1 MYKREYVIS
10 EVFNMRDSDLALVY
24 FFALLHTLITGL
36 SFLFTKTALK
46 YAGPMDVLAFRFTAS
61 LIALLVP
68 IVFKRIHLEYAGKNL
83 RQVCSL
89 ALLYPIAFFAFQTFG
104 LVYATSSEGGILQS
118 VTPIF
123 TMILSAIFL
132 KESTTFYQKTSIV
145 LSVIGVIYIFIMKGA
160 GLDLSKVLGISLLL
174 LSAFASAGYHI
185 LTRITLRHFSV
196 TEVSFM
202 MTLMGFLFFNAF
214 TVIDHIWKGDLNQ
227 YFTPLLNF
235 QFVISI
241 LYLGIL
247 SSLVTSLLNNY
258 ILTKIE
264 AAKVSVFG
272 NLRTVVTI
280 FAGVYILKE
289 QLFIYHIIGSLMI
302 ILGVIGTN
310 YTGHKHEKALSMN
323 DEKQR

>member
-1 MYKREYVIS
+1 
-10 EVFNMRDSDLALVY
+10 MRDSDLALAY

-46 YAGPMDVLAFRFTAS
+46 FASPMDVLAFRFTAS
-61 LIALLVP
+61 LIALIVP
-68 IVFKRIHLEYAGKNL
+68 ILLRRIHLDYTGKNL
-83 RQVCSL
+83 SQVFSL
-89 ALLYPIAFFAFQTFG
+89 ALLYPIAFFGLQTFG

-123 TMILSAIFL
+123 TMILSAAFL
-132 KESTTFYQKTSIV
+132 KERTTFYQKASIL

-160 GLDLSKVLGISLLL
+160 GFDISRVLGIFLLL
-174 LSAFASAGYHI
+174 LSALASAGYHI
-185 LTRITLRHFSV
+185 LTRITLRQFSV
-196 TEVSFM
+196 TEISFM
-202 MTLMGFLFFNAF
+202 MTLMGFLFFN
-214 TVIDHIWKGDLNQ
+214 TVAVIGHLLKGNINQ
-227 YFTPLLNF
+227 FLLPLQNYE
-235 QFVISI
+235 FVISI

-280 FAGVYILKE
+280 FAGVYFLKE
-289 QLFIYHIIGSLMI
+289 QLFPYLIIGSLMI

-310 YTGHKHEKALSMN
+310 YTGHKREPAQPMQ
-323 DEKQR
+323 DDKQR

>member
-1 MYKREYVIS
+1 
-10 EVFNMRDSDLALVY
+10 MRDSDLALAY

-46 YAGPMDVLAFRFTAS
+46 FAGPMDVLAFRFTAS
-61 LIALLVP
+61 LIALLVL
-68 IVFKRIHLEYAGKNL
+68 VLLKRIRLDYTGKNL
-83 RQVCSL
+83 LQVCSL
-89 ALLYPIAFFAFQTFG
+89 ALLYPIAFFSLQTFG
-104 LVYATSSEGGILQS
+104 LVHATSSEGGILLS

-123 TMILSAIFL
+123 TMILSAVFL
-132 KESTTFYQKTSIV
+132 NERTTFYQKTSIV
-145 LSVIGVIYIFIMKGA
+145 LSALGVIYIFIMKGA
-160 GLDLSKVLGISLLL
+160 GFDISRVLGISLLL
-174 LSAFASAGYHI
+174 LSALTSAGYHI
-185 LTRITLRHFSV
+185 LARLTLRRFSV

-202 MTLMGFLFFNAF
+202 MTVLGFLFFN
-214 TVIDHIWKGDLNQ
+214 TVAVIGHVTKGNINQ
-227 YFTPLLNF
+227 FFLPLQNSK
-235 QFVISI
+235 FVVAI

-280 FAGVYILKE
+280 FAGVYFLKE
-289 QLFIYHIIGSLMI
+289 QLFPYHIAGSLMI

-310 YTGHKHEKALSMN
+310 YTGYKREKA
-323 DEKQR
+323 Q